1 MRKASA
7 FVVGA
12 FVAGLY
18 GWFVLKD
25 KAEVAEV
32 KEPVTSAN
40 SWNYGGDKKPD
51 FNNSKLSDILKN
63 SKKSV
68 EKTPVD
74 IKDEPDLKVVCQND
88 RQRLAEMTL
97 DEFAE
102 AVKAGKMWFN
112 NECTDLEP
120 EGIRFW
126 AERFY
131 GACSKPAVEKAPDMC
146 AAFGFFMKAQVMFE
160 GLEDKP
166 FNALTDEELV
176 YAFFARMNQPR
187 FDEVVGEM
195 QLRFP
200 ESPAV
205 AKAAVAAATM
215 GKKTES
221 EMLDALNSTVGDA
234 LEKNPGDDELMAL
247 DMFLAVK
254 NKEPGLEDSL
264 KEYNANHPQ
273 SGEGMY
279 ALAYHAWESGDRG
292 AALKYIDQAIAREPK
307 NKRYQEA
314 KANVLKAKGTEGK
327 AFGFSLGFR
336 PEDF

>member
-1 MRKASA
+1 MRKLPA
-7 FVVGA
+7 FVVGV

-18 GWFVLKD
+18 GWFALKD
-25 KAEVAEV
+25 KADVVEV

-40 SWNYGGDKKPD
+40 SWNSGGNKKPD

-68 EKTPVD
+68 EKKPVD
-74 IKDEPDLKVVCQND
+74 IKGEPDLEVICQND

-97 DEFAE
+97 DEFSE

-112 NECTDLEP
+112 NDCTELEP

-176 YAFFARMNQPR
+176 YAFFAKMNQPR

-205 AKAAVAAATM
+205 AKAAVAASVM
-215 GKKTES
+215 GKSS
-221 EMLDALNSTVGDA
+221 EQEILDGLNSTIDQA
-234 LEKNPGDDELMAL
+234 IEKNPEDGELLAL

-254 NKEPGLEDSL
+254 NKEPGVESSL
-264 KEYNANHPQ
+264 NKYNSDYPE
-273 SGEGMY
+273 SGEGLY
-279 ALAYHAWESGDRG
+279 AMAYQAWENGDRSG
-292 AALKYIDQAIAREPK
+292 ALSFLDQAISREPE
-307 NKRYQEA
+307 NKKFQQA
-314 KANVLKAKGTEGK
+314 KANVLKAKNTEGK